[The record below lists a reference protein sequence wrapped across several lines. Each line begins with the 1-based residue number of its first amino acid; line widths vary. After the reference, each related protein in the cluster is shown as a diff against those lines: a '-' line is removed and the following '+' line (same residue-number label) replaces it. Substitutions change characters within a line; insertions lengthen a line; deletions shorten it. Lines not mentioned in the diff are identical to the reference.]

1 MTASAA
7 SLPQVSGTVWTPFA
21 LDFLW
26 QHCGSGNEWKPQGA
40 IGFLQKPSSGVTLSS
55 RKIDSLC
62 NCEVAGRRT
71 AKGILMI
78 QFRSRQLAVMAAAAA
93 LLTTPARAAEPVPVT
108 APAVA
113 AGPSAAGLWQK
124 LEDGKPVVWV
134 LMVNHGGVYEG
145 AIAKTFPS
153 ADDKPGDDICSKCVD
168 DRKGQPVLGIS
179 FIRNM
184 QQQGLKY
191 ENGNILDP
199 RDGKVYKA
207 KMSVSADGRA
217 LTVRGYWGIAL
228 LGKDET
234 WYRLP
239 DTELAALDPSVTAKY
254 FPNQTVAAKQPP
266 TVGSSNVKPQPMRKA
281 SAAPVQQP
289 QQR

>member
-1 MTASAA
+1 M
-7 SLPQVSGTVWTPFA
+7 V
-21 LDFLW
+21 
-26 QHCGSGNEWKPQGA
+26 
-40 IGFLQKPSSGVTLSS
+40 
-55 RKIDSLC
+55 
-62 NCEVAGRRT
+62 
-71 AKGILMI
+71 
-78 QFRSRQLAVMAAAAA
+78 QFRSRQLAMVATAAM
-93 LLTTPARAAEPVPVT
+93 LLASPSFAAEPMT
-108 APAVA
+108 AAPAGA
-113 AGPSAAGLWQK
+113 PSSTGPSAAGLWQK
-124 LEDGKPVVWV
+124 IEDGKPVVWV

-153 ADDKPGDDICSKCVD
+153 ADDKPGDEVCSKCVD

-254 FPNQTVAAKQPP
+254 FPNQTVATKQP
-266 TVGSSNVKPQPMRKA
+266 TVGSSAAKPQPMRKA